1 MRRAAVLAVR
11 AYQRVCSPYLP
22 VTCRFTPS
30 CSQYSLEAIQR
41 HGVCK
46 GMWLGLRRLARCQPL
61 GGRGFDPVP

>member
-1 MRRAAVLAVR
+1 MKHAAIMAVR

-22 VTCRFTPS
+22 SACRFTPT

-46 GMWLGLRRLARCQPL
+46 GTWLGLKRLARCQPL
-61 GGRGFDPVP
+61 GGRGYDPVP